1 MINEKP
7 VNELVDHLF
16 RHSAGQ
22 MIAFLTRVFG
32 IEKLDLIEDAIQES
46 MISALRVWPFKGVP
60 DNPRAWLLKVA
71 KNRVIDRLRRAG
83 KVEIA
88 DEEVIEAA
96 AILENVANEIR
107 FAAEVGEDVLRMMF
121 ACCDDSIPPDA
132 RVALTLKTVGG
143 FSVREI
149 AAAFLTSEDAV
160 TRQITRAKTRLRDGK
175 VRLEMPSPIEI
186 PERLDAVLKILYLL
200 FNEGYNA
207 SEGDRATRED
217 LCFEAIRLTRILA
230 SHPTTSAAR
239 VDALLALFL
248 FQAARL
254 ATRFD
259 EDGNFQPLFQQDRAG
274 WNRAL
279 IGEGL
284 RYFGRSARGEEMS
297 AYHLEAEAA
306 SVHALA
312 ENYESTDWPRILRC
326 YDELIRR
333 TNSPVIRLNRAIVLA
348 EIQGDEAGLAE
359 LRELAKNPVIA
370 NYQLFQISL
379 GEFESRAGNTE
390 SARRAFEKALESTN
404 TSQSRRFVEEKLE
417 KLI

>member
-1 MINEKP
+1 MSDEEP

-22 MIAFLTRVFG
+22 MIAVLTRVFG
-32 IEKLDLIEDAIQES
+32 FEKLDLVEDAIQES

-60 DNPRAWLLKVA
+60 ENPRAWLLRVA
-71 KNRVIDRLRRAG
+71 KNRVIDRLRRTG
-83 KVEIA
+83 KFEIA
-88 DEEVIEAA
+88 GNEIDEAAMVIER
-96 AILENVANEIR
+96 VADETR
-107 FAAEVGEDVLRMMF
+107 FTAEVGEDVLRMMF
-121 ACCDDSIPPDA
+121 ACCHPAIPPDA

-149 AAAFLTSEDAV
+149 ASAFLSNEDAV
-160 TRQITRAKTRLRDGK
+160 TRQITRAKTKLRESDVK
-175 VRLEMPSPIEI
+175 LEMPSPLEI
-186 PERLDAVLKILYLL
+186 PERLDAVLKVLYLL

-207 SEGDRATRED
+207 SEGDRATRDD
-217 LCFEAIRLTRILA
+217 LCFEAIRLARILA

-239 VDALLALFL
+239 VDAMLALFL
-248 FQAARL
+248 FQTARL

-259 EDGNFQPLFQQDRAG
+259 ESGNFQPLFKQDRAR

-284 RYFGRSARGEEMS
+284 RYFGRSARGDEMS
-297 AYHLEAEAA
+297 VYHLEAEAA

-326 YDELIRR
+326 YDDLIRR
-333 TNSPVIRLNRAIVLA
+333 TSSPVIRLNRAIVLA
-348 EIQGDEAGLAE
+348 EIQGDAAGLAE

-379 GEFESRAGNTE
+379 GEFESRAGNRE
-390 SARRAFEKALESTN
+390 SARRAFETALESART
-404 TSQSRRFVEEKLE
+404 TPTRRFVEEKLE
-417 KLI
+417 KLN